1 MIRTIYAV
9 SSLLLGIGLLL
20 MGLALLST
28 SMGVRAVTEGFPDA
42 VTGIVMASYFG
53 GFILGSYLCPRLVNR
68 IGPIRAYA
76 TLAAIG
82 SVCTFAHI
90 VYVHPLAW
98 SALRFVIGI
107 CMVGLYMVIES
118 WLNRIAPNEKR
129 GRIFAVYM
137 IVTLAAHALGQ
148 FLLLL
153 APDAGTLTFSIA
165 AAFFTLGLIP
175 VAMTRLPEPPPV
187 QAPTLHLRQL
197 LSISPLSVAGALS
210 GGLASSSFWALGAVF
225 AQRIGLDTA
234 GIVTFMVSMILGGT
248 LLQWPIGKLSDRVDR
263 RIVILAVA
271 AVATGMA
278 IVASLFA
285 RHSHVL
291 LYISTFLLGGFIFPI
306 YSLSVA
312 YLNDRIHQDD
322 VLQASRGILL
332 LYGIGAMVGPAIA
345 GLLMHLFGPIWLFF
359 YDAIVLGA
367 FTLFVL
373 LRIQVT
379 EAPAESQRSEYLPMT
394 RTSQAAL
401 ELDPR
406 IDETAAD

>member
-1 MIRTIYAV
+1 
-9 SSLLLGIGLLL
+9 
-20 MGLALLST
+20 
-28 SMGVRAVTEGFPDA
+28 
-42 VTGIVMASYFG
+42 
-53 GFILGSYLCPRLVNR
+53 
-68 IGPIRAYA
+68 
-76 TLAAIG
+76 
-82 SVCTFAHI
+82 
-90 VYVHPLAW
+90 
-98 SALRFVIGI
+98 
-107 CMVGLYMVIES
+107 
-118 WLNRIAPNEKR
+118 
-129 GRIFAVYM
+129 
-137 IVTLAAHALGQ
+137 
-148 FLLLL
+148 
-153 APDAGTLTFSIA
+153 
-165 AAFFTLGLIP
+165 
-175 VAMTRLPEPPPV
+175 
-187 QAPTLHLRQL
+187 
-197 LSISPLSVAGALS
+197 
-210 GGLASSSFWALGAVF
+210 
-225 AQRIGLDTA
+225 
-234 GIVTFMVSMILGGT
+234 
-248 LLQWPIGKLSDRVDR
+248 
-263 RIVILAVA
+263 
-271 AVATGMA
+271 
-278 IVASLFA
+278 VASLFA